1 MLIQMCE
8 DSFTCSTQIRILS
21 YTVDG
26 TGWFI
31 VMLLIAFGLQ
41 WAANYI
47 WVQNSQVTR
56 ELLQNPRNHRG
67 GMFSGLM
74 GWSMFWTLIST
85 LIWIA
90 RIVLVMGSN
99 VYIFA
104 VVLLGNLLGVYF
116 TQINQKPDHHYLAD
130 DILLMLQRLRDPRCD
145 KNDIKCHIRE
155 AIKELRDVILVEPS
169 AQSTNTEDVV
179 DSPRRSQIVF

>member
-1 MLIQMCE
+1 MCE
-8 DSFTCSTQIRILS
+8 DSFTCGSQIHILS
-21 YTVDG
+21 YEIDG
-26 TGWFI
+26 VEWFLF
-31 VMLLIAFGLQ
+31 MLVLAFGLQ

-56 ELLQNPRNHRG
+56 ELLQKPKDQRG

-74 GWSMFWTLIST
+74 GKSMMWTLIST

-99 VYIFA
+99 IYIFI
-104 VVLLGNLLGVYF
+104 VVLLGNLIGVYF
-116 TQINQKPDHHYLAD
+116 TQKNQKPDHHYLAD
-130 DILLMLQRLRDPRCD
+130 DILLMLHRLRDPDPDCD

-155 AIKELRDVILVEPS
+155 AVKGLKEAINEAES
-169 AQSTNTEDVV
+169 ADSSNIEDDSGNPLQSLI
-179 DSPRRSQIVF
+179 RF

>member
-21 YTVDG
+21 YTIDG

-74 GWSMFWTLIST
+74 GWSMFLTLIST